1 MPGFDSLAATEVI
14 RPQMKEKVMTD
25 YKDAPTVLKRG
36 MPPEQRNGLYGN
48 GAPGRLINMGVG
60 ERFTAVVTYEVADI
74 RSSEA
79 EETQY
84 PLVEA
89 IHIEPVWDTER
100 VAVVRQAQLDEYNQR
115 TGQNQLNFDAIGEPA
130 PQKPSDAQAEEDAA
144 FDAAA
149 PKKSAAKKAAS

>member
-1 MPGFDSLAATEVI
+1 
-14 RPQMKEKVMTD
+14 MTD

-36 MPPEQRNGLYGN
+36 MPPEQRNGLFGN
-48 GAPGRLINMGVG
+48 GAPGRLIGMGVG
-60 ERFTAVVTYEVADI
+60 ERFSAVVTYEVADI

-89 IHIEPVWDTER
+89 VHIEPIWTAEGIE
-100 VAVVRQAQLDEYNQR
+100 AVRGAQEDAFKFR
-115 TGQNQLNFDAIGEPA
+115 TGANQLNFDGIGD
-130 PQKPSDAQAEEDAA
+130 PSPEAVADRQAEEDAA

-149 PKKSAAKKAAS
+149 PKPAAKK